1 LTEQGFLPRARH
13 WAWHGAALLWLVLVL
28 AVAMHQWRFW
38 HDPAGLD
45 ANVMSLLPADE
56 QAPEVSLATHQLADQ
71 AARQIIVMLG
81 TPDWNHTQQAALAW
95 TRALRDQQVLVESRA
110 FNPAAYGDTL
120 AFYRPW
126 RDRLLTPAQRAQLQE
141 TPPATLAQNALAALY
156 QPAVQARLTDW
167 VSDPL
172 GLWTSWW
179 TARAAETRARPRPGE
194 HGEWLWLS
202 AEGREWVVLAYD
214 IRGSAFTLDGQA
226 AFGATLARAEDAARQ
241 ALAQTSPDATLDL
254 LRAGIPLHAEAA
266 AVQAHREINTIGW
279 GSLAAVLLLVWLA
292 FRSPRPIVLVA
303 LSLGIGCAV
312 ALSVTAWVFGSVH
325 LLTLIFGA
333 SLVGVAEDYGIHYYA
348 SRQGQPWA
356 TPRGL
361 MRQLLPGL
369 LLALA
374 TSVLAYLAL
383 GLAPFPG
390 LRQMALFSSVGL
402 VAAMLTV
409 VCWFPLLDRGTV
421 HPNRFAQTVGASL
434 VHWPRLDWPLLH
446 GRRTSLPTPS
456 RRDTRRAWALY
467 ALLGALC
474 IAGLTG
480 LWRLQTN
487 DDVRQLQ
494 SSPPELMQSQIRLGR
509 LLGVASP
516 AQFYLVQG
524 TDAEQ
529 VLQREEALTA
539 RLDTLARR
547 HGLAYSALSDWV
559 PSTARQRADAALTAQ
574 AEGQA
579 LGMVGR
585 ALGESLQRPAFPEE
599 PLTVARWLDSPASA
613 AARPLWLGEL
623 KGAASPTQAS
633 VVLLRGLHDTT
644 LLPELAAAAD
654 GLPGVRWVDKAGEIT
669 ALLGRY
675 RVAMGL
681 LLLIAHAAVF
691 AALAWRFGRSAWRAW
706 LPTALGS
713 VITLALLGLLGQP
726 LQLFNVLALLLL
738 LGVGVDYGI
747 FLLEHPNDGSAWL
760 AVSLGAAST
769 WLAFGLLG
777 LSSTPALRAFGLTLL
792 FGVAIVGLLAPCL
805 RPAPGTSARA
815 S

>member
-1 LTEQGFLPRARH
+1 MTESLVLARARR
-13 WAWHGAALLWLVLVL
+13 WAWHGSALLWLVMVLV
-28 AVAMHQWRFW
+28 VAAHQWRFW
-38 HDPAGLD
+38 QDPHGLD
-45 ANVMSLLPADE
+45 ADVMSLLPADE
-56 QAPEVSLATHQLADQ
+56 QAPEVTLATRQLADQ
-71 AARQIIVMLG
+71 AARQVIVMLG
-81 TPDWNHTQQAALAW
+81 TPDWGQTQKAALAW
-95 TRALRDQQVLVESRA
+95 SQALRGQEVLVESRA
-110 FNPAAYGDTL
+110 FNPTAQADTL

-126 RDRLLTPAQRAQLQE
+126 RDRLLTPAQRAQLQD
-141 TPPATLAQNALAALY
+141 TPTATLAQNALTTLY

-167 VSDPL
+167 LGDPL
-172 GLWTSWW
+172 GLWPHWW
-179 TARAAETRARPRPGE
+179 TARAAETRARPRAGE
-194 HGEWLWLS
+194 QGEWLWLS

-214 IRGSAFTLDGQA
+214 IRGSAFALDGQA
-226 AFGATLARAEDAARQ
+226 IIGATLGKAEEAARQ
-241 ALAQTSPDATLDL
+241 ALAQAAPGATLDL

-279 GSLAAVLLLVWLA
+279 GSLAAVLLLAWLA
-292 FRSPRPIVLVA
+292 FRSPRPIALVA

-312 ALSVTAWVFGSVH
+312 ALSVTAWLFGSVH

-348 SRQGQPWA
+348 SRQARA
-356 TPRGL
+356 TTPPRSL

-374 TSVLAYLAL
+374 TSMLAYLAL

-390 LRQMALFSSVGL
+390 LRQIAVFSCVGL
-402 VAAMLTV
+402 AAAMLTV
-409 VCWFPLLDRGTV
+409 VCWFPLLDGGTV
-421 HPNRFAQTVGASL
+421 GPNRFAEAVSASL
-434 VHWPRLDWPLLH
+434 ARWPRLRPQAVL
-446 GRRTSLPTPS
+446 
-456 RRDTRRAWALY
+456 RRAPRAWLPWLVLG
-467 ALLGALC
+467 LLCAF
-474 IAGLTG
+474 GLT
-480 LWRLQTN
+480 RLQTS

-494 SSPPELMQSQIRLGR
+494 SSPAELMQSQIRLAH

-524 TDAEQ
+524 QDAEQ

-539 RLDTLARR
+539 RLDAVARR
-547 HGLAYSALSDWV
+547 HGLGYSALSHWL
-559 PSTARQRADAALTAQ
+559 PSVARQQADAALTAQ
-574 AEGQA
+574 AESRVLGAVGQ
-579 LGMVGR
+579 V
-585 ALGESLQRPAFPEE
+585 LGESLRRPAFPEA
-599 PLTVARWLDSPASA
+599 PLTLDRWLTSAASA

-633 VVLLRGLHDTT
+633 VVLLRGLHDPT
-644 LLPELAAAAD
+644 LLPELAAVAHD
-654 GLPGVRWVDKAGEIT
+654 LPGVRWVDKAEEVSSV
-669 ALLGRY
+669 LGRY
-675 RVAMGL
+675 REAMGVL
-681 LLLIAHAAVF
+681 LLFAHAAVF
-691 AALAWRFGRSAWRAW
+691 AALAWRFGRGAWRAW

-760 AVSLGAAST
+760 AVSLGAVST

-805 RPAPGTSARA
+805 RPVQEAPGPTS
-815 S
+815 